1 MFGLRDDCAINFS
14 LQNRVM
20 AIILQSVLK
29 KRYNCLFVND
39 EENQYCFFLSAIYK
53 YLWEISRANTGR
65 KPSADN
71 SGTSATGR
79 NIVHI
84 SSLSLELYNLVLHSW
99 CISIWVWYDSRIL
112 HKTSQEMPSQPHW
125 IVSYTKDRFL
135 AILHALIY
143 SF

>member
-1 MFGLRDDCAINFS
+1 MMKKINI
-14 LQNRVM
+14 V
-20 AIILQSVLK
+20 
-29 KRYNCLFVND
+29 
-39 EENQYCFFLSAIYK
+39 FLSAIYK

-112 HKTSQEMPSQPHW
+112 HKTARNAQSTPLDSFIHKRQIFGHIACFNLFILITNNWIFLLVIQIRHFCNHW
-125 IVSYTKDRFL
+125 KNSVKSIFTPRVYR
-135 AILHALIY
+135 HV
-143 SF
+143 

>member
-1 MFGLRDDCAINFS
+1 MFGLHDDRAINFS

-29 KRYNCLFVND
+29 KRNNYLWMMKKINIV
-39 EENQYCFFLSAIYK
+39 FLSEIYK
-53 YLWEISRANTGR
+53 YFWEISRANTGR

-84 SSLSLELYNLVLHSW
+84 SSLSLGLYNLVLHSW
-99 CISIWVWYDSRIL
+99 CISIWVWYDGRIL
-112 HKTSQEMPSQPHW
+112 HKTLQEMPSQPHW